1 VHGLTY
7 LIKRLESEH
16 SLLIV
21 DDVHDSGLSID
32 QTILEL
38 KRACKKNTPEIRV
51 ATPYYKPKNNKTD
64 RVPDYFLYETEEWL
78 VFPHEIDGLTMD
90 ELREHRPELK
100 AIADKIEEIQ
110 NQ

>member
-1 VHGLTY
+1 
-7 LIKRLESEH
+7 
-16 SLLIV
+16 
-21 DDVHDSGLSID
+21 
-32 QTILEL
+32 
-38 KRACKKNTPEIRV
+38 
-51 ATPYYKPKNNKTD
+51 
-64 RVPDYFLYETEEWL
+64 VPDYFLYETEEWL